1 MITNPFR
8 MLRDTGVGRVRYALR
23 AWLVAV
29 VPSLLLFLAQVAAG
43 IASLRPPANVPA
55 GLGWGYS
62 VLVAPIVETALMLPL
77 AWFLD
82 RAMPRH
88 EGLRI
93 VALAVAC
100 ALAHKLGGN
109 WRQVVNALW
118 PFLVYATTLVAWRKR
133 SSGDALAVTSVV
145 HALYNA
151 SFFAAGMLGALAGT
165 DA

>member
-1 MITNPFR
+1 MITNPFL

-29 VPSLLLFLAQVAAG
+29 VPSLLLFLAQVIAG
-43 IASLRPPANVPA
+43 MASLRPPADVPT

-62 VLVAPIVETALMLPL
+62 VLLAPIVETTMMLPL

-82 RAMPRH
+82 RAIPRH

-93 VALAVAC
+93 IALALVC
-100 ALAHKLGGN
+100 ALAHRLGGN

-118 PFLVYATTLVAWRKR
+118 PFLVYAATLIAWRKR
-133 SSGDALAVTSVV
+133 SSADALAVTAVV

-151 SFFAAGMLGALAGT
+151 TFFAAGTLGAWAGT
-165 DA
+165 DQ